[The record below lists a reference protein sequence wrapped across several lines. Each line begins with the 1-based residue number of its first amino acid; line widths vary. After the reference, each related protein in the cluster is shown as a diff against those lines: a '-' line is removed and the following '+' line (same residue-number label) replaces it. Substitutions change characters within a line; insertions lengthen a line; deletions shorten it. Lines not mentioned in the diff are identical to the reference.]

1 MKKHLLCIGLSLIAG
16 FVLYDGISFYWAII
30 CFLVAIFAV
39 ISLIYCLKNNSDGE
53 VAVFGCYWC
62 LVFAIFTFL
71 YWVNSGTRYMTPQG
85 SKLHLYEDCSTIKSK
100 HVSEVTKMEGY
111 FHGCFKD
118 CKVCR
123 QRQTENIEEELR
135 NEKISDLEEKLDEI
149 EMQKKRILRALDK
162 LRKGEDVDTYDLLH
176 PDSDYEEE
184 VEDPNPY
191 GLPSRYL

>member
-1 MKKHLLCIGLSLIAG
+1 MERWQYSVVIGVWYLL
-16 FVLYDGISFYWAII
+16 
-30 CFLVAIFAV
+30 
-39 ISLIYCLKNNSDGE
+39 
-53 VAVFGCYWC
+53 
-62 LVFAIFTFL
+62 FAIFTFL
-71 YWVNSGTRYMTPQG
+71 YWVNSGTRYITPQG

-100 HVSEVTKMEGY
+100 HVSEVTEMEGY

-123 QRQTENIEEELR
+123 QRQSEIIEEELR
-135 NEKISDLEEKLDEI
+135 S
-149 EMQKKRILRALDK
+149 
-162 LRKGEDVDTYDLLH
+162 GEDVDTYDLLH